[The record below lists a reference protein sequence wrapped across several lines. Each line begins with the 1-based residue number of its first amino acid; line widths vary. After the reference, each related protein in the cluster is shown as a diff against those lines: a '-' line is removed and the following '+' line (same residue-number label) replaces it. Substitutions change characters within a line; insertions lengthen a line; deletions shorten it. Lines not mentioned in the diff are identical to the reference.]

1 MLMIVELLKQSKTM
15 LVVLV
20 VFIVVSVYGAAMG
33 IGNGDRRNLFCLTTC
48 AQRSSCGEWQY

>member
-1 MLMIVELLKQSKTM
+1 MIVELLKQSKTV

-20 VFIVVSVYGAAMG
+20 VFVVVSVYGAAMG

-48 AQRSSCGEWQY
+48 AQRSSGGEWQY